1 MGYVRREVVDIT
13 TNGSGDGTGY
23 TGVVDGLIQAIRYVK
38 DGSTPYDNGVDFTIT
53 TETSGQAVL
62 TATNVTASTTYQ
74 PRAATVD
81 TSNAAALYAA
91 GGTAVNDRIPAGR
104 ERVKIVVA
112 QGGASAT
119 GRFHVYIA

>member
-23 TGVVDGLIQAIRYVK
+23 TDVVDGLIQAIRYVK

-62 TATNVTASTTYQ
+62 TATNVAASATYQ

-81 TSNAAALYAA
+81 VTNAAALYAA
-91 GGTAVNDRIPAGR
+91 GGTAVNDRLPVGA
-104 ERVKIVVA
+104 ERIKIVVA
-112 QGGASAT
+112 QGGDTKS
-119 GRFHVYIA
+119 GRFHVYIG